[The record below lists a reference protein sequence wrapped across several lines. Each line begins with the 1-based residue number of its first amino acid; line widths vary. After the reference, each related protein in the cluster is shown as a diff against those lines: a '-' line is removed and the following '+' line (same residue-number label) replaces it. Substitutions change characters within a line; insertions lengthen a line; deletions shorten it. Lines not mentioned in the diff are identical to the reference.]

1 MRLALSC
8 ALVLGGS
15 LLFGG
20 AAFGE
25 TFSDPTKVN
34 VLRRFDENGK
44 FLIHTSTTATETLR
58 NQGGD
63 STPSGAI
70 DGSGWNVES
79 VEPLFTAD
87 TDEVA
92 QTFTLPDAR
101 RVGSYRFAFLN
112 NTYRASS
119 VRIEGLE
126 DGTWQTLALVEK
138 PAGVNTG
145 TFDTPR
151 NVTAIRYTA
160 KGPGVNGNYFT
171 LSELEVYLAK
181 DAEAPD
187 LRAGFNLARDP
198 KLVSAG
204 VTSNTA
210 QHGAKGFYTPTGNAG
225 NPIDNDAATTYLT
238 NNRIPD
244 GGQSFVTYKLNI
256 PDPITAAGI
265 GAYHGQVWTEWK
277 FWTNAVNDPD
287 PTNDEHWILQY
298 EHRPET
304 EPARSLHFRLARPGV
319 YQQVRITWPK
329 QDGAI
334 TNLELY
340 AVPVPDKPE

>member
-1 MRLALSC
+1 
-8 ALVLGGS
+8 
-15 LLFGG
+15 
-20 AAFGE
+20 
-25 TFSDPTKVN
+25 
-34 VLRRFDENGK
+34 
-44 FLIHTSTTATETLR
+44 
-58 NQGGD
+58 
-63 STPSGAI
+63 
-70 DGSGWNVES
+70 GWNVES

-204 VTSNTA
+204 VTSSTA

-225 NPIDNDAATTYLT
+225 NLIDNDAA
-238 NNRIPD
+238 
-244 GGQSFVTYKLNI
+244 
-256 PDPITAAGI
+256 
-265 GAYHGQVWTEWK
+265 
-277 FWTNAVNDPD
+277 
-287 PTNDEHWILQY
+287 
-298 EHRPET
+298 
-304 EPARSLHFRLARPGV
+304 
-319 YQQVRITWPK
+319 
-329 QDGAI
+329 
-334 TNLELY
+334 
-340 AVPVPDKPE
+340 